1 MTGVNH
7 RDMNTKNKYVILKAL
22 ATQGAM
28 PRNELSM
35 LSGLSKMAVTAI
47 ANEYMEQGVLR
58 ECGELSSSGG
68 RKPKLLNWIRMGS
81 LHCRY
86 RLTGKCFWWAS

>member
-47 ANEYMEQGVLR
+47 ANEYM
-58 ECGELSSSGG
+58 
-68 RKPKLLNWIRMGS
+68 LLNHGQILWNIT
-81 LHCRY
+81 LIIQ
-86 RLTGKCFWWAS
+86 

>member
-35 LSGLSKMAVTAI
+35 LSGLSKT
-47 ANEYMEQGVLR
+47 
-58 ECGELSSSGG
+58 
-68 RKPKLLNWIRMGS
+68 GS
-81 LHCRY
+81 E
-86 RLTGKCFWWAS
+86 WAPYTVGID